1 MSGSTLGSNRAD
13 GAFRHET
20 LIYAGIDEFLG
31 ATVPFI
37 ANGIA
42 AGEPVLVVVCD
53 AKIERLREEI
63 NGAAAGVHFADMAV
77 VGRNP
82 ARIIPAWR
90 AFVDRNEAEGR
101 GIRGIGEPI
110 WPGRSAAELVECH
123 HHESLLNLAF
133 AGMPDWQLLCPYDT
147 SALEDEVLE
156 TAEHNH
162 PLVRSGGIHD
172 HSRTYID
179 PRLGPAPFCGELPEP
194 AIEPRVI
201 AFIGGE
207 LSAVRRFIGDC
218 ADDAGLDQDA
228 KVDLVL
234 AANELAANSVR
245 HGGGHGVIRIWPEDS
260 ELLCEISDE
269 GWIQEPLVGRE
280 RPQPDQT
287 RGRGLWVA
295 NQICDLV
302 QIRSGGQGTTVR
314 LHMSIPVN

>member
-1 MSGSTLGSNRAD
+1 MSG
-13 GAFRHET
+13 FRHEAVF
-20 LIYAGIDEFLG
+20 YAGEGEFTA
-31 ATVPFI
+31 ATLPFI
-37 ANGIA
+37 QEGVEADEA
-42 AGEPVLVVVCD
+42 MLVAVSET
-53 AKIERLREEI
+53 KIEALKGEL
-63 NGAAAGVHFADMAV
+63 GPDAAKVGFIDMEQL
-77 VGRNP
+77 GRNP

-90 AFVDRNEAEGR
+90 EFVDRNVAEGR

-133 AGMPDWQLLCPYDT
+133 AGMPDWQLICPYDT

-156 TAEHNH
+156 TAQHNH
-162 PLVRSGGIHD
+162 HVVRNGGIHD

-179 PRLGPAPFCGELPEP
+179 PRMGPAPFCGELPEP

-218 ADDAGLDQDA
+218 ADDAGLDEEA

-245 HGGGHGVIRIWPEDS
+245 HGGGHGVMRIWPEDS
-260 ELLCEISDE
+260 ELLCEVSDE
-269 GWIQEPLVGRE
+269 GWIQQPLVGRE
-280 RPQPDQT
+280 RPDLNQT

-295 NQICDLV
+295 NQVCDLV

-314 LHMSIPVN
+314 LHMSISAN

>member
-1 MSGSTLGSNRAD
+1 VSG
-13 GAFRHET
+13 FRHEAVF
-20 LIYAGIDEFLG
+20 YAGEGEFTA
-31 ATVPFI
+31 ATLPFI
-37 ANGIA
+37 EEGVD
-42 AGEPVLVVVCD
+42 AGEAILVAVS
-53 AKIERLREEI
+53 AKKIETLKGELGPDAEQVGFI
-63 NGAAAGVHFADMAV
+63 DMLQL
-77 VGRNP
+77 GRNP

-133 AGMPDWQLLCPYDT
+133 AGMPDWQLICPYDT

-162 PLVRSGGIHD
+162 PLVSSGGIQD
-172 HSRTYID
+172 HSRAYID
-179 PRLGPAPFCGELPEP
+179 PRMGPVPFCGELPEP

-207 LSAVRRFIGDC
+207 LRAVRRFIGDC

-245 HGGGHGVIRIWPEDS
+245 HGGGHGVMRIWPEES
-260 ELLCEISDE
+260 ELLCEVSDD
-269 GWIQEPLVGRE
+269 GWIQEQLVGRE
-280 RPQPDQT
+280 RPELDQS

-295 NQICDLV
+295 NQVSDLV

-314 LHMSIPVN
+314 LHMSISPN

>member
-1 MSGSTLGSNRAD
+1 MGTARD
-13 GAFRHET
+13 VGAFRHEAVF
-20 LIYAGIDEFLG
+20 YAGEGEFTA
-31 ATVPFI
+31 ATLPFI
-37 ANGIA
+37 QEGVEADEAMLVAVG
-42 AGEPVLVVVCD
+42 AGKIQALKGELGGD
-53 AKIERLREEI
+53 AEQVDFIDMEEL
-63 NGAAAGVHFADMAV
+63 
-77 VGRNP
+77 GRNP

-90 AFVDRNEAEGR
+90 DFVDRNEAEGR

-133 AGMPDWQLLCPYDT
+133 AGLPDWQLICPYDT

-162 PLVRSGGIHD
+162 PLVSSGGIRD
-172 HSRTYID
+172 HSRTYVD
-179 PRLGPAPFCGELPEP
+179 PRMASAPFCGELPEP
-194 AIEPRVI
+194 AIQPRVI

-218 ADDAGLDQDA
+218 ADDAGLGEEG
-228 KVDLVL
+228 KVDLIL

-245 HGGGHGVIRIWPEDS
+245 HGGGHGVMRIWPEDS
-260 ELLCEISDE
+260 KLLCEVSDE
-269 GWIQEPLVGRE
+269 GWIHEQLIGRE
-280 RPQPDQT
+280 RPDPNQS

-295 NQICDLV
+295 NQVCDLV

-314 LHMSIPVN
+314 LHMGISPN